1 LLFRHGSATDARD
14 SFTYVVHIDN
24 EEARM
29 NVVMLIGNL
38 ATDVD
43 VKDLGDDK
51 RVANFLL
58 AVDRR
63 TKDGG
68 ADFFRVSVWDRQA
81 DLCGR
86 YLTKGKRVGL
96 EGQLRSSSW
105 EQEGKTRRQV
115 EVVARSVQFLSPPG
129 EATGAEVVPFEAA
142 GAAR

>member
-1 LLFRHGSATDARD
+1 MWAGGTLVPPLLFRHGSATDARD
-14 SFTYVVHIDN
+14 SFTYVVHVDN

-68 ADFFRVSVWDRQA
+68 ADFFRVRSEER
-81 DLCGR
+81 
-86 YLTKGKRVGL
+86 RVGK
-96 EGQLRSSSW
+96 ERRDRRWPDGSR
-105 EQEGKTRRQV
+105 ERATRLPR
-115 EVVARSVQFLSPPG
+115 A
-129 EATGAEVVPFEAA
+129 
-142 GAAR
+142 